1 MSLQVCHCGW
11 SKVTSHHGLRT
22 HQGKMGCALKG
33 AKVAEREQ
41 QYMWSTVGLSYA
53 EKDIRMDVYSSLK
66 TDSYSDMSL
75 QVCHCGWAKMTT
87 YQGLR
92 IHQGKMGCTPKGMKI
107 QKREQY
113 DGKAQWKVEEEHIKQ
128 QITKRTIKKEIVAE
142 APGTKHRTSSA
153 LTTVAIKEEYK
164 SYSAAFASSQRSS
177 QKARNSKARYELRD
191 FSTLP
196 QVNRSVGENPTP
208 AHLEAVVRPKDKKI
222 NRQTSSQIS
231 ESGGKIGN
239 LCKVKKEPKSPPMM
253 PQHSSHTA
261 TISKPNHLLQ
271 DVTNVQVNKVVRKPP
286 PPVPVHRENIR
297 KDQMLSQNVPVPPR
311 INFASAATIK
321 EEPKPFFPIS
331 QQSFQRVTPSTSGS
345 QLQDFCTGQQVNR
358 LSREP
363 PPHPPLAAVA
373 QAQKKHR
380 KDSTLSQNTQDST
393 TTYTHMDYA
402 TEEAAAK
409 EDPKSSNEISEPD
422 FSTGFTVQELAQMFS
437 ASTIQATAVQPKKK
451 HREEPKVVKLQVQ
464 TFSAATDREAAA
476 RPKEEDRETQQMSQI
491 SEGGGKIGNLC
502 RIKKEPKSPPMM
514 PQHSSH
520 TATISKPNHMLQ
532 DVTYVQ
538 VNKVVRKPPPPVPV
552 HRENIRKNQML
563 SQNVP
568 VPPRINFASAATIKE
583 EPKPLSFK
591 DSFQRVTTS
600 TSGSQLQDSCTGQQ
614 VNRLSREPPPHPPLA
629 AVAQAQKKHRK
640 DSTLSQNTQD
650 STTTYTHM
658 DYATEEAA
666 AKEDPKSS
674 NEISEPDFST
684 GITVKEL
691 AQMFSASTVQAT
703 AVQPK
708 KKHREEPKVVKL
720 QVQTFSAATDR
731 EAAARPKEE
740 DRETQQMSQVPDRK
754 SVATQRNP
762 FRQQTTVTEDPKP
775 PCESAQLS
783 DFPTGIKVKDQ
794 ARIFSATAR
803 QETVV
808 LEKEKHREEPKLTQV
823 KIQPQKLSSTTAQDT
838 AVHTEE
844 NGEKDTGKTQEKE
857 GKIPDDLKHKNQ
869 MKEEKMA
876 VCRSYINI
884 KDTAQP
890 HQGSLDPLRMALWQ
904 RIDDVFSDMMN
915 VVEDAKQK
923 SHNLPIST
931 LRTTTT
937 TMMEQIHQ
945 KLDKLSSVELKW
957 ISRFSVDIK
966 LDPTT
971 AHRCLVSE
979 DGMKVI
985 DGSENQGAC
994 DTSRSPGSILGLNSL
1009 PTGKSYWEVEVS
1021 NKSGWILGV
1030 AGGNAKRKGKHDLSP
1045 DNSFWVIA
1053 HYENNEYT
1061 TLTAPPVRLSLK
1073 EKPQKVGVFVNY
1085 KERFVSFYN
1094 VIAQSHIY
1102 SFTEC
1107 SFTGEIFPHF
1117 SVHS

>member
-297 KDQMLSQNVPVPPR
+297 KD
-311 INFASAATIK
+311 
-321 EEPKPFFPIS
+321 
-331 QQSFQRVTPSTSGS
+331 
-345 QLQDFCTGQQVNR
+345 
-358 LSREP
+358 
-363 PPHPPLAAVA
+363 
-373 QAQKKHR
+373 
-380 KDSTLSQNTQDST
+380 
-393 TTYTHMDYA
+393 
-402 TEEAAAK
+402 
-409 EDPKSSNEISEPD
+409 
-422 FSTGFTVQELAQMFS
+422 
-437 ASTIQATAVQPKKK
+437 
-451 HREEPKVVKLQVQ
+451 
-464 TFSAATDREAAA
+464 
-476 RPKEEDRETQQMSQI
+476 
-491 SEGGGKIGNLC
+491 
-502 RIKKEPKSPPMM
+502 
-514 PQHSSH
+514 
-520 TATISKPNHMLQ
+520 
-532 DVTYVQ
+532 
-538 VNKVVRKPPPPVPV
+538 
-552 HRENIRKNQML
+552 QML

>member
-476 RPKEEDRETQQMSQI
+476 RPKEEDRETQQMSQ
-491 SEGGGKIGNLC
+491 
-502 RIKKEPKSPPMM
+502 
-514 PQHSSH
+514 
-520 TATISKPNHMLQ
+520 
-532 DVTYVQ
+532 
-538 VNKVVRKPPPPVPV
+538 
-552 HRENIRKNQML
+552 
-563 SQNVP
+563 
-568 VPPRINFASAATIKE
+568 
-583 EPKPLSFK
+583 
-591 DSFQRVTTS
+591 
-600 TSGSQLQDSCTGQQ
+600 
-614 VNRLSREPPPHPPLA
+614 
-629 AVAQAQKKHRK
+629 
-640 DSTLSQNTQD
+640 
-650 STTTYTHM
+650 
-658 DYATEEAA
+658 
-666 AKEDPKSS
+666 
-674 NEISEPDFST
+674 
-684 GITVKEL
+684 
-691 AQMFSASTVQAT
+691 
-703 AVQPK
+703 
-708 KKHREEPKVVKL
+708 
-720 QVQTFSAATDR
+720 
-731 EAAARPKEE
+731 
-740 DRETQQMSQVPDRK
+740 VPDRK

-762 FRQQTTVTEDPKP
+762 FGQQTTVTKDPKP